1 MSLPLLVCLEFHL
14 LLLLPIWM
22 PILLRMKFCGKCDAD
37 WGLSWQ
43 TISLLPLGKI
53 FSTTLFTSLAI
64 FEQWHIIFV
73 ASIYPLVIPKMF
85 TSSLPF
91 AHSLSRTEQFL
102 RLPFLLQQSTI
113 FHLQSAEFFPPNLFS
128 VLAVKRGVIAR
139 RETNECHVDVG
150 RLNLLQF
157 QFYPIHWFFYRYIDF
172 WCSVTNAVPRFAVN
186 FISRRRQLP
195 WFASSFVCPC
205 ICHAIRHF
213 SPLLMCEC
221 ITINRTEPKPN
232 RSEPHTCPNRSSES
246 IYVYQ
251 VVKMLNGFHSD
262 TTITAPTKLAF
273 IKIWWHCSNNSDQ
286 TKREKKHNSTQ
297 IEKLTLTETDTI
309 GIVQMNS
316 FNTCH
321 PCHCL
326 HMSTE

>member
-1 MSLPLLVCLEFHL
+1 MTYHFRRIDLSSCNTENVHFVSSICPLSLPYWA
-14 LLLLPIWM
+14 IST
-22 PILLRMKFCGKCDAD
+22 I
-37 WGLSWQ
+37 
-43 TISLLPLGKI
+43 TISL
-53 FSTTLFTSLAI
+53 TTI
-64 FEQWHIIFV
+64 HHI
-73 ASIYPLVIPKMF
+73 S
-85 TSSLPF
+85 F
-91 AHSLSRTEQFL
+91 AKRW
-102 RLPFLLQQSTI
+102 I
-113 FHLQSAEFFPPNLFS
+113 FPPNLFS